1 METCTCIIYLI
12 NIRDMKI
19 INNTIVLS
27 RKRYFTNTY
36 MFGKKQLRLNEE
48 NIRENSRINL

>member
-27 RKRYFTNTY
+27 QKRYFTNTY

-48 NIRENSRINL
+48 NVTENSRINL